1 MNCEPIPGKL
11 TTKMLCVQPINKQQ
25 QDIVRRLTS
34 AYIEQ
39 AAVFFKRHIEPV
51 AIQFDIK
58 GRAAG
63 MYLVQDGKSIIR
75 YNAYLFAKY
84 FEDNIATTVPHE
96 VGHYV
101 ADVLYGLENI
111 KPHGMEWKKIMHVL
125 GADASVTANYD
136 LAGIP
141 VRRQKRFT
149 YDCGCM
155 THQLSAI
162 RHHKVRQGKAAYRCK
177 HCGSRVIFTG

>member
-1 MNCEPIPGKL
+1 
-11 TTKMLCVQPINKQQ
+11 KMLCVQPINKQQ

-34 AYIEQ
+34 A
-39 AAVFFKRHIEPV
+39 HIEKAAAYFNREIHPV
-51 AIQFDIK
+51 IVQFDLK

-63 MYLVQDGKSIIR
+63 MYLVQDGKSLIR
-75 YNAYLFAKY
+75 YNAHLFSKY
-84 FEDNIATTVPHE
+84 FEDSIATTVPHE
-96 VGHYV
+96 VAHYV
-101 ADVLYGLENI
+101 ADMLYGLENI
-111 KPHGMEWKKIMHVL
+111 KPHGMEWKKIMQVL

-141 VRRQKRFT
+141 IRRQKHFN

-162 RHHKVRQGKAAYRCK
+162 RHHKIRLGKATYRCK
-177 HCGSRVIFTG
+177 YCGSRVVYTGC